1 MNWLDISIIIT
12 FGLGLYAGWRIG
24 LLGVTFTSVGI
35 VFAAVF
41 AGSLNNHLE
50 PIIGDVVSSDLLST
64 WISYIIIFGSVFGIS
79 QAFKSLFKNLLKMV
93 FLGWIDTLGSIMLG
107 IVMATVL
114 SSTLVSV
121 LSKYSHDLVV
131 QPWNESPNIGEII
144 VDGTG
149 IPKNVNDALVEST
162 LVPVLLDVR
171 KVIPGSILSFIPG
184 DFDQSLDTL
193 EKQINDK

>member
-114 SSTLVSV
+114 SS
-121 LSKYSHDLVV
+121 
-131 QPWNESPNIGEII
+131 PC
-144 VDGTG
+144 
-149 IPKNVNDALVEST
+149 
-162 LVPVLLDVR
+162 LLYTYPR
-171 KVIPGSILSFIPG
+171 PR
-184 DFDQSLDTL
+184 
-193 EKQINDK
+193 DKRQ

>member
-1 MNWLDISIIIT
+1 MNWLDISITIT

-24 LLGVTFTSVGI
+24 LLGITFTSVGM

-50 PIIGDVVSSDLLST
+50 PIIGDLVSSELLST
-64 WISYIIIFGSVFGIS
+64 WISYIIIFASVFGIS
-79 QAFKSLFKNLLKMV
+79 QAFKSLFKNFLKMV
-93 FLGWIDTLGSIMLG
+93 FLGWIDTVGSIILG

-131 QPWNESPNIGEII
+131 QPWNENPNIGEII
-144 VDGTG
+144 VGGTG

-162 LVPVLLDVR
+162 LVPVLLDIR

-193 EKQINDK
+193 EKQIDDK

>member
-1 MNWLDISIIIT
+1 MNWLDISITIT

-24 LLGVTFTSVGI
+24 LLGITFTSVGM

-50 PIIGDVVSSDLLST
+50 PIIGDLVSSELLSI
-64 WISYIIIFGSVFGIS
+64 WISYIIIFASVFGIS
-79 QAFKSLFKNLLKMV
+79 QAFKSLFKNFLKMV
-93 FLGWIDTLGSIMLG
+93 FLGWIDTVGSIMLG

-131 QPWNESPNIGEII
+131 QPWNENPNIGEII

-162 LVPVLLDVR
+162 LVPVLLDIR

-193 EKQINDK
+193 EKQIDDK